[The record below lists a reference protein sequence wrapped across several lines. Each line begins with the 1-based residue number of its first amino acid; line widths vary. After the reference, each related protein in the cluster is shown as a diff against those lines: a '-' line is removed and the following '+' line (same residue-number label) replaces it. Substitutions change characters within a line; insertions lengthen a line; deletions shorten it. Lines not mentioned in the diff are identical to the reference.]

1 MGDATTRFF
10 DAMAAS
16 YAELE
21 PWYEHLYAELHRIL
35 RSALSPAPPD
45 ALALDAGCGTGFQT
59 AILAELGY
67 RPLGFDLSAASLAVA
82 QARLPGSRFVRG
94 DLGALPY
101 DDATFDAVV
110 CAGSTLDFVDEPAS
124 VVAEIARV
132 MRPGAR
138 LLLEYERR
146 WCLDIAWTL
155 VSSVTAD
162 AFGYGLRPAEARALV
177 ACPWR
182 TGVRI
187 EYPGYPRLRLFT
199 DRELGAMLESS
210 GLRVERAWGI
220 HAITNLMPSPVLHR
234 PRLPAALRPV
244 YRALRSADAR
254 VGSSRVMRAIAAH
267 RVVLTRKSK

>member
-16 YAELE
+16 YDELE

-35 RSALSPAPPD
+35 RSALSPVPQD

-67 RPLGFDLSAASLAVA
+67 RPHGLDLSAASLAVA
-82 QARLPGSRFVRG
+82 RARLPGSRFVRG

-110 CAGSTLDFVDEPAS
+110 CAGSTLDFVDEPGRAM
-124 VVAEIARV
+124 AEIARV

-155 VSSVTAD
+155 VSSVTVD

-177 ACPWR
+177 AGPWR
-182 TGVRI
+182 TGVWVD
-187 EYPGYPRLRLFT
+187 YPGYPRLRLFT

-210 GLRVERAWGI
+210 GLSVERSWGI
-220 HAITNLMPSPVLHR
+220 HAVTNLVPSPILHR
-234 PRLPAALRPV
+234 PRLPAALRPL

-254 VGSSRVMRAIAAH
+254 VGASRVMRAIAAH
-267 RVVLTRKSK
+267 GVVLARKS

>member
-1 MGDATTRFF
+1 MNDATTRFF

-16 YAELE
+16 YDGLE

-35 RSALSPAPPD
+35 RSALRPA
-45 ALALDAGCGTGFQT
+45 AQGARVLDAGCGTGFQT

-67 RPLGFDLSAASLAVA
+67 QPHGLDLSAASLAVA
-82 QARLPGSRFVRG
+82 QGRQPASRLVRG

-101 DDATFDAVV
+101 GDASFDAVV
-110 CAGSTLDFVDEPAS
+110 CAGSTLNFVDEPGSA
-124 VVAEIARV
+124 VAEIARV

-177 ACPWR
+177 AGPWH
-182 TGVRI
+182 TGVWVD
-187 EYPGYPRLRLFT
+187 YPGYPRLRLFT
-199 DRELGAMLESS
+199 DRELGTKFESS
-210 GLRVERAWGI
+210 GLRVEQAWGI

-234 PRLPAALRPV
+234 PRLPTALRPL
-244 YRALRSADAR
+244 YRALRSADSR
-254 VGSSRVMRAIAAH
+254 IGSSRPMRAIAAH
-267 RVVLTRKSK
+267 GVVLARKS

>member
-16 YAELE
+16 YDELE
-21 PWYEHLYAELHRIL
+21 PWYEHLYAQLHRIL

-67 RPLGFDLSAASLAVA
+67 RPHGLDLSAASLAVA
-82 QARLPGSRFVRG
+82 QTRLPGSRFVRG

-101 DDATFDAVV
+101 DDVTFDAVV

-177 ACPWR
+177 AGPWR
-182 TGVRI
+182 SGVWVD
-187 EYPGYPRLRLFT
+187 YPGYPRLRLFT

-220 HAITNLMPSPVLHR
+220 HAVTNLMPSPVLHR
-234 PRLPAALRPV
+234 LRLAAALRPL
-244 YRALRSADAR
+244 YRVLRSTDAR

-267 RVVLTRKSK
+267 GVVLARKS

>member
-10 DAMAAS
+10 DAMTAS
-16 YAELE
+16 YDELE

-35 RSALSPAPPD
+35 RSALSPAPKN
-45 ALALDAGCGTGFQT
+45 ARALDAGCGTGFQT

-67 RPLGFDLSAASLAVA
+67 RPHGLDLSGASLSVGR
-82 QARLPGSRFVRG
+82 ARLPGARFVHG

-101 DDATFDAVV
+101 GDGTFDAVV
-110 CAGSTLDFVDEPAS
+110 CAGSTLDFVDEPGS

-146 WCLDIAWTL
+146 WCLDVAWTL

-162 AFGYGLRPAEARALV
+162 AFGYGLRLTEALALV
-177 ACPWR
+177 AGPWR
-182 TGVRI
+182 TGVWI
-187 EYPGYPRLRLFT
+187 DYPGYPRLRLFT

-210 GLRVERAWGI
+210 GLRIEQAWGI

-234 PRLPAALRPV
+234 PRLSAALRPL

-254 VGSSRVMRAIAAH
+254 VRSTRATRAIAAH
-267 RVVLTRKSK
+267 GVVLARKS

>member
-1 MGDATTRFF
+1 MDDATTSFF

-16 YAELE
+16 YDELE

-59 AILAELGY
+59 AILADLGY
-67 RPLGFDLSAASLAVA
+67 RPHGFDLSAASLAMA

-177 ACPWR
+177 AGPWR
-182 TGVRI
+182 TGVWI
-187 EYPGYPRLRLFT
+187 DYPGYPRLRLFT

-210 GLRVERAWGI
+210 GVRVERAWGI
-220 HAITNLMPSPVLHR
+220 HTITNLMPSPVLHR
-234 PRLPAALRPV
+234 PRLPRALRPL

-254 VGSSRVMRAIAAH
+254 AGSARVMRAIAAH
-267 RVVLTRKSK
+267 GVVLARKSK

>member
-16 YAELE
+16 YDELE

-35 RSALSPAPPD
+35 RSALGPAAPN
-45 ALALDAGCGTGFQT
+45 AVALDAGCGTGFQT

-67 RPLGFDLSAASLAVA
+67 RPHGLDLSAASIAVA
-82 QARLPGSRFVRG
+82 RERLPGSCFVRG

-110 CAGSTLDFVDEPAS
+110 CAGSTLDFVDEPERA
-124 VVAEIARV
+124 VGEIARV

-146 WCLDIAWTL
+146 WCLDTAWTL

-177 ACPWR
+177 SAQWR
-182 TGVRI
+182 TGVWVD
-187 EYPGYPRLRLFT
+187 YPGYPRLRLFT
-199 DRELGAMLESS
+199 DREVGRMLASS
-210 GLRVERAWGI
+210 GLRVECAWGI
-220 HAITNLMPSPVLHR
+220 HA
-234 PRLPAALRPV
+234 
-244 YRALRSADAR
+244 
-254 VGSSRVMRAIAAH
+254 
-267 RVVLTRKSK
+267 

>member
-16 YAELE
+16 YDELE

-35 RSALSPAPPD
+35 RSALSPA
-45 ALALDAGCGTGFQT
+45 ASGARALDAGCGTGFQT
-59 AILAELGY
+59 GILAELGY
-67 RPLGFDLSAASLAVA
+67 RPHGLDLSAASLSVA
-82 QARLPGSRFVRG
+82 RARLPASRLVRG

-101 DDATFDAVV
+101 GDATFDAVV
-110 CAGSTLDFVDEPAS
+110 CAGSTLDFVDEPGS

-155 VSSVTAD
+155 VSSVMAD

-177 ACPWR
+177 AGPWH
-182 TGVRI
+182 TGVWVD
-187 EYPGYPRLRLFT
+187 YPGYPRLRLFT
-199 DRELGAMLESS
+199 DRELGAMFENS
-210 GLRVERAWGI
+210 GLRVEQAWGI

-234 PRLPAALRPV
+234 PRLPAALRPL
-244 YRALRSADAR
+244 YRALRSADSR
-254 VGSSRVMRAIAAH
+254 VGSSRAMRAIAAH
-267 RVVLTRKSK
+267 GVVLARKS

>member
-16 YAELE
+16 YDELE

-35 RSALSPAPPD
+35 REALGPAAPG
-45 ALALDAGCGTGFQT
+45 ARALDAGCGTGFQT

-67 RPLGFDLSAASLAVA
+67 RPHGLDLSAASLAVA
-82 QARLPGSRFVRG
+82 GARLPAARLVRG

-101 DDATFDAVV
+101 RDATFDAVV
-110 CAGSTLDFVDEPAS
+110 CAGSTLDFVDEPGR

-146 WCLDIAWTL
+146 WCLDIGWTL
-155 VSSVTAD
+155 VSSVMAD

-177 ACPWR
+177 ARPWR
-182 TGVRI
+182 TGVWVD
-187 EYPGYPRLRLFT
+187 YPGYPRLRLFT
-199 DRELGAMLESS
+199 DGELGAMLGSS
-210 GLRVERAWGI
+210 GLRVEKAWGI

-234 PRLPAALRPV
+234 PRLPPVLRPL
-244 YRALRSADAR
+244 YRALRSADSR
-254 VGSSRVMRAIAAH
+254 VGASRALRSLAAH
-267 RVVLTRKSK
+267 GVVLARKS